1 MAPVDDGNWY
11 YYDNGINEDAIGT
24 GGGNFYWGIML
35 PAGSFEG
42 NTVSKV
48 SAYDY
53 MSMSGTV
60 TIHNGGSTAPG
71 TALGSTNVTFNGT
84 EDFVEFTFEQ
94 PVVVDPTQN
103 VWVVFYNAS
112 AATYPAAVCAN
123 TGDANGRWVSIDG
136 TDWMDLVSA
145 GLSNTFMVRAYI
157 ETGSGSTSTA
167 IEPNK
172 FNIFMDGEFIAATGD
187 NTFNYTV
194 EDFEEHTFEV
204 YYVDEEYNFSCP
216 ASIVMGAGTIEG
228 ITDLNYTFDDPYVTL
243 TWNGTAEN
251 YIVWRGLVDMSTG
264 QVNLDI
270 IGETNNTTYTDEVP
284 SMAGYILYTVQSVIG
299 ECETDLQT
307 ELDNGNYILFQY
319 DDVNESEIV
328 NAIYPN
334 PTSGD
339 LHINAEA
346 MTHIS
351 VFNAMGQ
358 MVYNADVNSD
368 EIILNMGQ
376 YNAGMYM
383 VNIVTKN
390 GSTVKR
396 VIVTK

>member
-1 MAPVDDGNWY
+1 
-11 YYDNGINEDAIGT
+11 
-24 GGGNFYWGIML
+24 
-35 PAGSFEG
+35 
-42 NTVSKV
+42 
-48 SAYDY
+48 
-53 MSMSGTV
+53 
-60 TIHNGGSTAPG
+60 
-71 TALGSTNVTFNGT
+71 
-84 EDFVEFTFEQ
+84 
-94 PVVVDPTQN
+94 
-103 VWVVFYNAS
+103 
-112 AATYPAAVCAN
+112 
-123 TGDANGRWVSIDG
+123 
-136 TDWMDLVSA
+136 
-145 GLSNTFMVRAYI
+145 
-157 ETGSGSTSTA
+157 
-167 IEPNK
+167 
-172 FNIFMDGEFIAATGD
+172 MDGEFLAATGD
-187 NTFNYTV
+187 NAFTYTV

-216 ASIVMGAGTIEG
+216 ASIVMAAGAIEG
-228 ITDLNYTFDDPYVTL
+228 VTNLDYTMVDPYVTL

-251 YIVWRGLVDMSTG
+251 YVIWRGMVDMSTG
-264 QVNLDI
+264 QVELDI
-270 IGETNNTTYTDEVP
+270 IDETTAMTYTDELP
-284 SMAGYILYTVQSVIG
+284 AEAGYVLYLVQSVTG

-307 ELDNGNYILFQY
+307 EIDNGSYVLINY

-358 MVYNADVNSD
+358 MVYDADVNCD
-368 EIILNMGQ
+368 ETILNMGQ

-383 VNIVTKN
+383 VNIVTRN